1 MSENPS
7 DLRYTNDHEWAR
19 VEGNRVTIGIT
30 QHAVDAL
37 GDVTLVNLDVKVGG
51 TVTAGKAFGTVESV
65 KAVSDLFAPVTG
77 RVVDVNKSL
86 DDKPET
92 LNVDPY
98 TAGWMIVVE
107 GAAESEL
114 NALLD
119 AAAYNALLA
128 TL

>member
-92 LNVDPY
+92 LNIDPY

>member
-7 DLRYTNDHEWAR
+7 DLRYTKDHEWAR

-30 QHAVDAL
+30 KHAVDAL

-51 TVTAGKAFGTVESV
+51 AVTAGKAFGTVESV
-65 KAVSDLFAPVTG
+65 KAVSDLYAPVTG
-77 RVVDVNKSL
+77 KVVDVNRSL

-92 LNVDPY
+92 LNEDPY

-107 GAAESEL
+107 GATESEL
-114 NALLD
+114 GALLD